1 MTKNIRIQP
10 RDIEIPA
17 DCPFKNDLLGREE
30 PVKILTQLVQNID
43 GPCVLAV
50 DAAWGA
56 GKTTFVQ
63 MWAQHLRNQEI
74 PVVEFNAWET
84 DSSTDPFVALSSEL
98 MQGLT
103 DQGAAE
109 VKMRVDSLREAAK
122 EVLRLT
128 APIAIRLAGAAMP
141 VTGPQVGQE
150 LASLVEERLS
160 NYPEEQKSVKEF
172 RSVLQDAANKL
183 SESRQNR
190 PLVVFIDELDR
201 CRPSYAIEL
210 LEVAKHL
217 FAIDRIVFVLAVN
230 RSELAHSIRG
240 VYGSGFDANGYL
252 RRFFDVDFRLPDPD
266 RRAFIREVLRATQAT
281 PHIEGL
287 GVSILQSFFGSAD
300 LSLRDIGQAMHRL
313 GLMVASFAGTD
324 ITPTVVALILRTIHP
339 DLYYRFIRAEASDVE
354 VVDTVFDRPGAIDLR
369 ATHEGRLF
377 EVCVISASF
386 AIAEAN
392 ARREDGPYRSALL
405 QRYQELIKAGEQ
417 PDDPNLR
424 HAKLVVDLVAAS
436 TTEFPGLR
444 LGHEFRAA
452 VQRLELLSSTLLE
465 QPAQ

>member
-10 RDIEIPA
+10 RDIDIPP
-17 DCPFKNDLLGREE
+17 DDPFKNDLLGREE
-30 PVKILTQLVQNID
+30 PVGVLTQLFENVD

-56 GKTTFVQ
+56 GKTTFVK
-63 MWAQHLRNQEI
+63 MWAQYLRNQRF

-84 DSSTDPFVALSSEL
+84 DSSADPLVALSGEL
-98 MQGLT
+98 TQSLVAYGPPEFKT
-103 DQGAAE
+103 
-109 VKMRVDSLREAAK
+109 KVDSVREAAK
-122 EVLRLT
+122 KVLRLT
-128 APIAIRLAGAAMP
+128 APPVIRLASAAIP
-141 VTGPQVGQE
+141 ATGPVVGQE
-150 LASLVEERLS
+150 LAALVEEKLS
-160 NYPEEQKSVKEF
+160 NYPEERESVREF
-172 RSVLQDAANKL
+172 RRVLQNMANKL
-183 SESRQNR
+183 SESQEDR

-201 CRPSYAIEL
+201 CRPTYAIEL

-230 RSELAHSIRG
+230 RTELAHSIRG

-266 RRAFIREVLRATQAT
+266 RRAFISEVLRATQAT
-281 PHIEGL
+281 PHIEGPD
-287 GVSILQSFFGSAD
+287 VSLLRSFFGSAD

-339 DLYYRFIRAEASDVE
+339 DLYYRFIRAEASDME

-377 EVCVISASF
+377 EVCVLSASF

-392 ARREDGPYRSALL
+392 ARRGDGLYRSALL
-405 QRYQELIKAGEQ
+405 QRYQELIKAGGQ

-436 TTEFPGLR
+436 TTEFPDLR